1 MTHYSDDELAWHSL
15 KPRRDIAAHL
25 DGCAACSA
33 HYVDVQ
39 RFDDALSSVDT
50 WTQPRNLRST
60 EDATRV
66 HLREIAWRLAKE
78 TEEAER
84 SLGQL
89 VTNPLPF
96 IWKDVSR
103 KRGFRTAGAVR
114 VLCLAANSTCERDP
128 LHALNLADAAVAI
141 AMSFNHAEH
150 YLGISVHQ
158 LLGHAW
164 KERGNA
170 LRYLGRFPGALDALD
185 QAKRAYERADANPF
199 DLAVLLYTRG
209 VVFSRSARPVEA
221 EKCADEAAEIF
232 AATGDRVRYLHA
244 RMLRATVRYSQLDF
258 VGARDDY
265 RALLIEARDEGDDL
279 LGARLSAAAARC
291 DIEIGD
297 ARAAEPALLQ
307 ALCVFERKGMET
319 EVARIRWALSRVPL
333 VEGRFEIAIAK
344 LRASRLEADRLGL
357 VNVVAYITLDLVE
370 ALVATD
376 AKLSEVQKLCRELF
390 ATFKASGMVNEALA
404 ALGYLREATR
414 ARTITPEKVRHV
426 HRFLLRL
433 EEQPML
439 RFDRPEGQG

>member
-25 DGCAACSA
+25 DECAACSA

-60 EDATRV
+60 EDVTRG

-89 VTNPLPF
+89 VANPLPF

-141 AMSFNHAEH
+141 AVSFNDAEH
-150 YLGISVHQ
+150 YLGINVHQ

-164 KERGNA
+164 KERANA

-209 VVFSRSARPVEA
+209 IVLYRSARASEA
-221 EKCADEAAEIF
+221 EQCADEAAAIF
-232 AATGDRVRYLHA
+232 AATGDRVRDLHA
-244 RMLRATVRYSQLDF
+244 RMLRASVRYWRQDLA
-258 VGARDDY
+258 GARDDY
-265 RALLIEARDEGDDL
+265 RALLARAKEEGDDL
-279 LGARLSAAAARC
+279 LAARLSSAAANC
-291 DIEIGD
+291 ELDLGD
-297 ARAAEPALLQ
+297 AESAEPALLD
-307 ALCVFERKGMET
+307 ALRIFEREGMET
-319 EVARIRWALSRVPL
+319 EVARIRWALARVPL
-333 VEGRFEIAIAK
+333 IDGRFAVAISQ
-344 LRASRLEADRLGL
+344 LRTSRLECLQLGL
-357 VNVVAYITLDLVE
+357 ADDDAYVALDLVE
-370 ALVATD
+370 ALVATGTN
-376 AKLSEVQKLCRELF
+376 LPEVQKVCRELF
-390 ATFKASGMVNEALA
+390 ATFKAAGMVNEALT
-404 ALGYLREATR
+404 ALAYLREATR

-426 HRFLLRL
+426 RRFLTRL
-433 EEQPML
+433 EDQPTL
-439 RFDRPEGQG
+439 RFDPLQS